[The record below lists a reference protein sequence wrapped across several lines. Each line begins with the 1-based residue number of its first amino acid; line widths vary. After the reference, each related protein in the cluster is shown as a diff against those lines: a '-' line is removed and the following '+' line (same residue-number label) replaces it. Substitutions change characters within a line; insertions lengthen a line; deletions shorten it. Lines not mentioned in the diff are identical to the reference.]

1 MTASCGWLM
10 KNVAENKIL
19 VSWRSRH
26 FFCSSLFF
34 VRPSWW
40 ERKRDYL
47 EQIWRLKKLVQ
58 RRKDS
63 ETRISAPKKG
73 LLGCIVELRWQQ
85 KTSSERKNRKKICLR
100 MPFNHFLSLHFHFQI
115 SKGLTDEPQTQKS
128 KTFLYLPKY
137 FFVCNM
143 YIVQYSPSLIIKK
156 IYVNRLLTVGF
167 IVGDVPLVKFWFIV
181 CRAQHT

>member
-1 MTASCGWLM
+1 MVRPQRADTIRHETKRYPTAAATIHQRFCFCCCLTWWLLLACGWLM

-73 LLGCIVELRWQQ
+73 LLDASLSCVGSK

-100 MPFNHFLSLHFHFQI
+100 LPFNHFLSLHFHFQI
-115 SKGLTDEPQTQKS
+115 FKGLTDEPQRHKKS
-128 KTFLYLPKY
+128 KTF
-137 FFVCNM
+137 FRNV
-143 YIVQYSPSLIIKK
+143 LII
-156 IYVNRLLTVGF
+156 
-167 IVGDVPLVKFWFIV
+167 
-181 CRAQHT
+181 

>member
-1 MTASCGWLM
+1 MVRPQRADTIRYDTKRTIPDSGSNDSSTVLFLLLSYLMTASCGWLM

-73 LLGCIVELRWQQ
+73 LLDASLSCLGSKKLLLRE
-85 KTSSERKNRKKICLR
+85 KIERKFVSGCLSII
-100 MPFNHFLSLHFHFQI
+100 FWACIFIF
-115 SKGLTDEPQTQKS
+115 KS
-128 KTFLYLPKY
+128 PK
-137 FFVCNM
+137 V
-143 YIVQYSPSLIIKK
+143 
-156 IYVNRLLTVGF
+156 
-167 IVGDVPLVKFWFIV
+167 
-181 CRAQHT
+181 

>member
-1 MTASCGWLM
+1 MVRPQRADTIRHETIRNERYPTAAATIHQRFCFCCCLTWWLLLACGWLM

-63 ETRISAPKKG
+63 ETRISATKKG
-73 LLGCIVELRWQQ
+73 LLDASLSCLGSKKLLLRE
-85 KTSSERKNRKKICLR
+85 KIERKFVSGCLSII
-100 MPFNHFLSLHFHFQI
+100 FWACIFIF
-115 SKGLTDEPQTQKS
+115 KS
-128 KTFLYLPKY
+128 PK
-137 FFVCNM
+137 V
-143 YIVQYSPSLIIKK
+143 
-156 IYVNRLLTVGF
+156 
-167 IVGDVPLVKFWFIV
+167 
-181 CRAQHT
+181 